1 MSSYIHETAEVSNLA
16 SVGSH
21 TKIWNNAQIRE
32 NARIGQ
38 NCIISKDVYI
48 DVGVSIGNSCK
59 VQNGVS
65 IYAGVFIEDNVFIG
79 PNACFTND
87 LFPRALNEN
96 WQIIETY
103 ISRGASIGANATI
116 VCVPGPRDLGIMGAN
131 PKILQKKR
139 IKLRESLDMVYK
151 QSRVVAQANFDSI
164 VQSTETSYFVSLV
177 SWERKKKPTS
187 PSNTHDTRNFENLA
201 PLNVIRTSW
210 RHMILVESRLT
221 PG

>member
-116 VCVPGPRDLGIMGAN
+116 VCGNRIGEFSMVGAGSVVIKDVPDFALVVGN
-131 PKILQKKR
+131 PA
-139 IKLRESLDMVYK
+139 
-151 QSRVVAQANFDSI
+151 RVIGYVD
-164 VQSTETSYFVSLV
+164 E
-177 SWERKKKPTS
+177 EGK
-187 PSNTHDTRNFENLA
+187 
-201 PLNVIRTSW
+201 
-210 RHMILVESRLT
+210 RLT
-221 PG
+221 SKNKID